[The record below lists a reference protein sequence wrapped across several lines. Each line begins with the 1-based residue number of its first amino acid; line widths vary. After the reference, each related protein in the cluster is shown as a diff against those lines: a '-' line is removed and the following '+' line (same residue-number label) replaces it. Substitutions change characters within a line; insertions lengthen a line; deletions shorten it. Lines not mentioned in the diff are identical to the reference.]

1 MVYVYAHY
9 VVGLGGRNESHESTL
24 HLLERDVC
32 SRNQSRSLNFD
43 HLHQDVHRQQQQ
55 QHQQFRST
63 DSRRYMRPTLFSGH
77 RVSLVTT
84 ALRVKSVSTSSPA
97 ARRPRQRSLPSP
109 VHLRRFSSSRPS
121 KYDGTPRIQ
130 LRPYQEESITSVLT
144 NLAKG
149 ARRLG
154 LSLATGSGKTVIFS
168 HLIERVPVPTHDAT
182 QTLVLA
188 HRRELVEQAAR
199 HIEDLYPSKRVEVE
213 MAHQHASGTAD
224 ITVASVQSIN
234 SGDRL
239 RKYDPARFKLVLVDE
254 AHHIAAPTYL
264 GVLKHFNLSEKDAQT
279 HTALVGVSATFSR
292 SDGISL
298 GTAID
303 HIVYHKSVQALK
315 DIFGC

>member
-1 MVYVYAHY
+1 
-9 VVGLGGRNESHESTL
+9 
-24 HLLERDVC
+24 
-32 SRNQSRSLNFD
+32 
-43 HLHQDVHRQQQQ
+43 
-55 QHQQFRST
+55 
-63 DSRRYMRPTLFSGH
+63 MRPTLILGH
-77 RVSLVTT
+77 RVSPVTT
-84 ALRVKSVSTSSPA
+84 VLRINRAPAISPG
-97 ARRPRQRSLPSP
+97 ARRPWQHFLPSIGP
-109 VHLRRFSSSRPS
+109 FKGYSSSRS
-121 KYDGTPRIQ
+121 THHDGTPSIQ

-149 ARRLG
+149 FRRLG

-168 HLIERVPVPTHDAT
+168 HLIERVPAPTRDAT

-199 HIEDLYPSKRVEVE
+199 HIENLYPSKRVEVE

-224 ITVASVQSIN
+224 ITVASVQSIT

-239 RKYDPARFKLVLVDE
+239 EKYDPARFKLVLVDE

-264 GVLKHFNLSEKDAQT
+264 GVLKHFNLSEKNADT

-303 HIVYHKSVQALK
+303 HIVYHKSVHTL
-315 DIFGC
+315 IVVLGTSC

>member
-1 MVYVYAHY
+1 
-9 VVGLGGRNESHESTL
+9 
-24 HLLERDVC
+24 
-32 SRNQSRSLNFD
+32 
-43 HLHQDVHRQQQQ
+43 
-55 QHQQFRST
+55 
-63 DSRRYMRPTLFSGH
+63 MRPTLIPGH
-77 RVSLVTT
+77 RVNPVTT
-84 ALRVKSVSTSSPA
+84 ILRSQRAPAISPG
-97 ARRPRQRSLPSP
+97 ARRPWQ
-109 VHLRRFSSSRPS
+109 HLLRTVQSKGFSSSRPYS
-121 KYDGTPRIQ
+121 HESTPSIQ

-144 NLAKG
+144 TLAKG
-149 ARRLG
+149 SRRLG

-168 HLIERVPVPTHDAT
+168 HLIERVPEPTCDAT

-199 HIEDLYPSKRVEVE
+199 HIENLYPSKRVEVE

-224 ITVASVQSIN
+224 ITVASVQSIT

-264 GVLKHFNLSEKDAQT
+264 GVLKHFNLSEKNADT

-292 SDGISL
+292 TDGISL

-303 HIVYHKSVQALK
+303 HIVYHKSVKHLK
-315 DIFGC
+315 LLSVSSANDCVETTWT